1 MSPRATED
9 KFRDALQDWPE
20 DRVAAFLQVL
30 REVDSRP
37 DALAE
42 ISRLMVRQSAMRDL
56 RRTPGLL

>member
-9 KFRDALQDWPE
+9 KFRDAMQHWPE

-30 REVDSRP
+30 REVDSQP

-42 ISRLMVRQSAMRDL
+42 ISRLMVR
-56 RRTPGLL
+56 